1 MKWFHHDADIRH
13 KESITKLKEEFGFEG
28 IGRYWTICE
37 IIAEQ
42 MDYSDK
48 CFAEFPEKKW
58 LSELA
63 IRRPL
68 FHRYLLVIG
77 QLFDN
82 RVITNGAL
90 IRIEMPNLLEK
101 KDNHTRNLQ
110 AKLKKLASKDK
121 EIEIEKEK
129 DKRPSADSIKPESPA
144 PLKFDQEYG
153 FKVAWRNYPRKIG
166 RKEAF
171 RHYKA
176 TVKSV
181 HDHNNLMESME
192 NYSFYAVAM
201 NYDYQHGSTWFNNW
215 QDHLIPHIIK
225 PKKETENHF
234 EKNRNVIDDWAASQ
248 PQEILEP
255 KQNVIEK

>member
-42 MDYSDK
+42 MDFTEK

-68 FHRYLLVIG
+68 FSRYLVVIG

-82 RVITNGAL
+82 RVITNGSL

-110 AKLKKLASKDK
+110 AKLKKLASIDKD
-121 EIEIEKEK
+121 IEIEKEK
-129 DKRPSADSIKPESPA
+129 DKRPSAT
-144 PLKFDQEYG
+144 FDQEYG
-153 FKVAWRNYPRKIG
+153 FEVAWKAYKRKLG
-166 RKEAF
+166 RKEAC
-171 RHYKA
+171 RHYK
-176 TVKSV
+176 TSVKSV
-181 HDHNNLMESME
+181 VDHNCLMEAMD
-192 NYSFYAVAM
+192 NYYDYVDAM
-201 NYDYQHGSTWFNNW
+201 GYDYQHGSTWFNNW
-215 QDHLIPHIIK
+215 QDHLTPHIIK
-225 PKKETENHF
+225 PKKEVETHF
-234 EKNRNVIDDWAASQ
+234 EKNRNVIDDWAASE